1 MTIDNALAS
10 IAVKDLK
17 TAAAWNEKLF
27 HRPADSNPMPEVAEW
42 KFDRGGWLQV
52 YELPERAGG
61 GSCTLA
67 VRDIDKVIAHL
78 QSLGIDT
85 SERTSGGLVSALRG
99 VHGPHSWVGWPGTWM
114 LR

>member
-27 HRPADSNPMPEVAEW
+27 PRPADSNPMPEVAEW

-52 YELPERAGG
+52 YQLPCRAGG
-61 GSCTLA
+61 GSC
-67 VRDIDKVIAHL
+67 
-78 QSLGIDT
+78 Q
-85 SERTSGGLVSALRG
+85 VSAFQISAFSFIMILDPRCG
-99 VHGPHSWVGWPGTWM
+99 SLSPTDF
-114 LR
+114 